1 MLDAIHRAIVLA
13 AGRGSRLVTED
24 EPPKP
29 LRLVG
34 GVPLLVRILRT
45 LQAEGI
51 REAVVVIGHRGEE
64 IRQALLREPSLGLEL
79 TFVTNAESDKA
90 NGVSLVAAGDH
101 VDRECLLTM
110 ADHLY
115 SPDLVRRLLSCLL
128 YTSPS
133 PRDLSTS
140 RMPSSA

>member
-1 MLDAIHRAIVLA
+1 MMLHATPRAIVLA

-51 REAVVVIGHRGEE
+51 REAVVVIGHRGDE
-64 IRQALLREPSLGLEL
+64 IRQALLREPTLGLEL
-79 TFVTNAESDKA
+79 SFVDNPQNDKA
-90 NGVSLVAAGDH
+90 NGVSLVAAADY
-101 VDRECLLTM
+101 VDQE
-110 ADHLY
+110 
-115 SPDLVRRLLSCLL
+115 
-128 YTSPS
+128 
-133 PRDLSTS
+133 
-140 RMPSSA
+140 